1 MRTPCTY
8 LTKYIHYIICKIQQ
22 MYQNHNWNFLPFF
35 NFLGKAKNSIV
46 KNYCQFKS
54 NIKGR
59 FNQIISR
66 NLSHWPAWHFVDFYL
81 PNGKL
86 KVVVTRYKMIISTT
100 NKMVIKPTMIKL
112 VIFTLSIL
120 SLVKFP
126 TPNDF
131 GNDRRYS
138 F

>member
-1 MRTPCTY
+1 MPLIQSIFLETNSLFFKCFQFQYVVEHTFSWNTKQKTPFY
-8 LTKYIHYIICKIQQ
+8 Y
-22 MYQNHNWNFLPFF
+22 
-35 NFLGKAKNSIV
+35 
-46 KNYCQFKS
+46 QFKS
-54 NIKGR
+54 NVKGR

-86 KVVVTRYKMIISTT
+86 KVVVTRSKMIISTT